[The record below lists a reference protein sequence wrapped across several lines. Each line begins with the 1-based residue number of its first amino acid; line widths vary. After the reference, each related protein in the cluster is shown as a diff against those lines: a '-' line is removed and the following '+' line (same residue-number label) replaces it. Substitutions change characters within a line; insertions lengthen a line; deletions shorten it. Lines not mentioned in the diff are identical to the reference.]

1 MYADWSNLQSVSR
14 EHGALFQSFSE
25 AYKSAEEERKL
36 MENGTPKSKSEKVV
50 FNKHFCN
57 GRMVVKQK
65 CSTQALLIH
74 NWQVLSAT
82 LGHCYSQ

>member
-1 MYADWSNLQSVSR
+1 
-14 EHGALFQSFSE
+14 
-25 AYKSAEEERKL
+25 
-36 MENGTPKSKSEKVV
+36 MENGTPKSKSEKVF
-50 FNKHFCN
+50 FNKNFCN

-65 CSTQALLIH
+65 CNTQALLIH